1 MANILLPI
9 FSSLALVELLFVDG
23 LLQISM
29 YGTTKQQHT
38 VLSYEW

>member
-1 MANILLPI
+1 MANIWAPL

-23 LLQISM
+23 LLKISM
-29 YGTTKQQHT
+29 YGTAKQQLT